1 MSAVSDRS
9 SRSTFVRVE
18 DSDGA
23 VARDV
28 VVTRALVASGPGDLA
43 VHDVTLRP
51 LGQDDVRVR
60 ISGVGVCHSDLSM
73 VNGTLRPSYPLVLGH
88 EASGVVIE
96 AGAKADVE
104 VGQHVVLNWA
114 VPCDACW
121 HCTHGQPWLC
131 STIEGSTGT
140 PGGTLGDGTP
150 YDACLGLGAMAEEVV
165 VAASAVVPLPDDLPL
180 EEAALLGCAILTGV
194 GAARNAGRV
203 AEGDAVLVV
212 GLGGVGL
219 SAVSGARLASVDR
232 IIAVDVSDTK
242 EPLARKVGATDFLVA
257 GPDLAKRVRTLTDG
271 RGVDVALECVG
282 SATTIRQAWTATRR
296 GGTCV
301 VVGVGPKDQE
311 VTFNPLELFHFS
323 RTLVSSVYGN
333 SDPRR
338 DIAGLLDHVAAGRL
352 DLAATI
358 TDRIT
363 LDEVPAAFERMQRGE
378 GGRAQVVFP
387 YDSQGDR

>member
-1 MSAVSDRS
+1 M
-9 SRSTFVRVE
+9 
-18 DSDGA
+18 
-23 VARDV
+23 
-28 VVTRALVASGPGDLA
+28 TRALVASGPGRLD
-43 VHDVTLRP
+43 VREVTLRP
-51 LGQDDVRVR
+51 VGDEDVRVR
-60 ISGVGVCHSDLSM
+60 IAGVGVCHSDLSM

-88 EASGVVIE
+88 EASGVVTE
-96 AGAKADVE
+96 AGVNAGVGI
-104 VGQHVVLNWA
+104 GQHVVLNWA
-114 VPCDACW
+114 VPCDRCW

-140 PGGTLGDGTP
+140 PGGTLADGTA

-165 VAASAVVPLPDDLPL
+165 VAASAVVRLPDDVPL
-180 EEAALLGCAILTGV
+180 AEAALLGCAILTGV

-203 AEGDAVLVV
+203 SAGDTVLVV

-219 SAVSGARLASVDR
+219 SAVTGARLAGAQR
-232 IIAVDVSDTK
+232 IIAVDVSDSK
-242 EPLARKVGATDFLVA
+242 EALARTAGATGFLVA
-257 GPDLAKRVRTLTDG
+257 SPDLAKQVRALTEG

-301 VVGVGPKDQE
+301 VVGVGPKDQQ

-338 DIAGLLDHVAAGRL
+338 DIAGLLEHVAAGDL

-363 LDEVPAAFERMQRGE
+363 LDDIPAAFERMQRGE
-378 GGRAQVVFP
+378 GGRALVTFP
-387 YDSQGDR
+387 NPDLEDR

>member
-1 MSAVSDRS
+1 
-9 SRSTFVRVE
+9 VE

-23 VARDV
+23 VARGV
-28 VVTRALVASGPGDLA
+28 VVTRALVASGPGELA
-43 VHDVTLRP
+43 VRDVTLRP
-51 LGQDDVRVR
+51 LGDDDVRVR
-60 ISGVGVCHSDLSM
+60 IAGVGVCHSDLSM
-73 VNGTLRPSYPLVLGH
+73 VNGTLRPAYPLVLGH
-88 EASGVVIE
+88 EASGVVTE
-96 AGAKADVE
+96 VGATADVD

-131 STIEGSTGT
+131 STIEGSTGS
-140 PGGTLGDGTP
+140 PGGTLADGTA

-165 VAASAVVPLPDDLPL
+165 VAATAVVPLPGDVPL

-203 AEGDAVLVV
+203 AEGDTVLVV

-219 SAVSGARLASVDR
+219 SAVSGARLAGAER
-232 IIAVDVSDTK
+232 IIAVDVSDAK
-242 EPLARKVGATDFLVA
+242 EALARKVGATDFLLA
-257 GPDLAKRVRTLTDG
+257 APDLAKQARALTGG

-338 DIAGLLDHVAAGRL
+338 DMAGLLEHVAAGRL

-363 LDEVPAAFERMQRGE
+363 LDDVPVAFERMQRGE
-378 GGRAQVVFP
+378 GGRALVTFP
-387 YDSQGDR
+387 NPEQEDR

>member
-1 MSAVSDRS
+1 
-9 SRSTFVRVE
+9 VE
-18 DSDGA
+18 DCPDACDGPGDT
-23 VARDV
+23 RGDD
-28 VVTRALVASGPGDLA
+28 VTRALVASGPGELA
-43 VHDVTLRP
+43 VRDVTLRA
-51 LGQDDVRVR
+51 LGPNDVRVR
-60 ISGVGVCHSDLSM
+60 IAGVGVCHSDLSM

-88 EASGVVIE
+88 EASGVVTE
-96 AGAKADVE
+96 AGATAGVD

-114 VPCDACW
+114 VPCDTCW

-131 STIEGSTGT
+131 STIEGSTGG
-140 PGGTLGDGTP
+140 PGGTLADGTP
-150 YDACLGLGAMAEEVV
+150 YDACLGLGAMADEVV
-165 VAASAVVPLPDDLPL
+165 VSASAAVPLPGDVPL

-194 GAARNAGRV
+194 GAAQNAGHV
-203 AEGDAVLVV
+203 GAGDTVLVL

-219 SAVSGARLASVDR
+219 SAVTGARLAGAAR
-232 IIAVDVSDTK
+232 IIAVDVSDSK
-242 EPLARKVGATDFLVA
+242 ESLARVAGATDFVVA
-257 GPDLAKRVRTLTDG
+257 SPDLAKQVRSLTDG
-271 RGVDVALECVG
+271 RGADVALECVG
-282 SATTIRQAWTATRR
+282 SATTIRQAWTAVRR

-338 DIAGLLDHVAAGRL
+338 DIAGLLEHVAAGRL

-363 LDEVPAAFERMQRGE
+363 LDDVPAAFERMQRGQ
-378 GGRAQVVFP
+378 GGRALITFP
-387 YDSQGDR
+387 DHDL

>member
-1 MSAVSDRS
+1 
-9 SRSTFVRVE
+9 
-18 DSDGA
+18 
-23 VARDV
+23 
-28 VVTRALVASGPGDLA
+28 VTRALVALGPGALE
-43 VHDVTLRP
+43 VRDVTPRS
-51 LGQDDVRVR
+51 LGADDVRVR
-60 ISGVGVCHSDLSM
+60 IAGVGVCHSDLSM

-88 EASGVVIE
+88 EASGVVTE
-96 AGAKADVE
+96 AGARAGVE

-121 HCTHGQPWLC
+121 HCIHGQPWLC
-131 STIEGSTGT
+131 STIEGSTGS
-140 PGGTLGDGTP
+140 PGGTLADGTA

-165 VAASAVVPLPDDLPL
+165 VAATAVVPLPDDVPL
-180 EEAALLGCAILTGV
+180 QEAALLGCAILTGV

-203 AEGDAVLVV
+203 SAGDSVLVV

-219 SAVSGARLASVDR
+219 SAVTGARLGGAGR
-232 IIAVDVSDTK
+232 IIAVDVSDAK
-242 EPLARKVGATDFLVA
+242 ESLARAAGATDFVV
-257 GPDLAKRVRTLTDG
+257 GSPDLSHQVSALTDG

-301 VVGVGPKDQE
+301 VVGVGPKEQQ
-311 VTFNPLELFHFS
+311 VVFNPLELFHFS

-338 DIAGLLDHVAAGRL
+338 DIAGLLEHVAAGEL

-358 TDRIT
+358 TDRIA
-363 LDEVPAAFERMQRGE
+363 LDDVPAAFERMQRGE
-378 GGRAQVVFP
+378 GGRALVVFP
-387 YDSQGDR
+387 AS